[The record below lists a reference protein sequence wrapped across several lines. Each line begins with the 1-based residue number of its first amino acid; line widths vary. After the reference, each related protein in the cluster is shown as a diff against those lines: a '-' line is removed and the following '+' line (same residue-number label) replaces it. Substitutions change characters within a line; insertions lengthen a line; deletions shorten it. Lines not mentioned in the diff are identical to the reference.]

1 MAQKELGPGSEGDAY
16 RYTKKVLK
24 SLPNASRVESIYR
37 EIARNKGISSW
48 TRACYE
54 ELRTQFFRDGQC
66 KIKFAPGVARI
77 AYGELEFG
85 TGDEDFRQLAD
96 LRDFVRIISIAHFE
110 TFTRHLA
117 LDGKELSFKDLVER
131 FGNTVSANWKELKAE
146 LRNIKYGP
154 RRYQIIWLDSFATAH
169 KYYEYTRPHNW
180 CHLGSLSMFRS
191 YSFNRKSTK
200 DGTSRVSVVKLY
212 LAVLPGF
219 ETMTEDNP
227 LYGESM
233 LGIDIGPDG
242 RLIHVNNRWNHSHDN
257 IDDRKGDN
265 KYSEKELSE
274 LLGGPFYKICPP
286 LTKREMHH
294 ISGELKRRREEE
306 NRAAANWV
314 RGFADRVANRVRV
327 GKPAKET
334 ESFVDSR
341 DNVEYRTRKIGGVQW
356 MLDPLSHMIISPIN
370 TPENMA
376 KHKMAVAKDWEE
388 MDNFNKKV
396 TEFRASTQV
405 TYNAGDAST
414 ADPTDEDSTV
424 ETGEIVR
431 GKWTAEEGRIEDS
444 SSRAPSY
451 CPLVSMVSGGRQN
464 LFFAT
469 DVTKL
474 SRAYSGSAEQ
484 VDRYLSD
491 CLDYRE
497 KRLAALKKK
506 PAEKLMGDDVKNPS
520 VYKDDNYLNVM
531 ENDQW
536 SAVELITPLGFEPSS
551 RSVESGYRI
560 TNQKMIIND
569 VNPGKQFVYYQREDF
584 DSVIPEG
591 WRLPTV
597 DEFVAMAMS
606 LGAKAVFRS
615 SIEYEKDGN
624 TNNVFCRQKP
634 EDVIEKA
641 RRAPHIEFCTA
652 DHQLRRR
659 MYESVI
665 ISEIKRIGVDI
676 DEIVAPPNT
685 PDTVVVESKQPDD
698 PDVEPFQQDPTVDDE
713 PQEAIENIPA
723 AVGVRLPDLEFDM
736 SDAGFAIPNSSSAP
750 TEAADSDTAAKIR
763 EGGLSFTKYPI
774 LLSLA
779 EESEFADSKSLK
791 KFDRMFY
798 RFESAKDA
806 VQQLYYDDG
815 DDGEDDDNQVYIDH
829 NPFNRSHKILP
840 VRKRYAFARWDSKH
854 KTFRITPCQ
863 NDRNSSR
870 YCLLYAVK

>member
-24 SLPNASRVESIYR
+24 SLPNASRVEHIYR

-117 LDGKELSFKDLVER
+117 LDGQELSFKDLVER

-169 KYYEYTRPHNW
+169 KYYEYTKPHNW

-257 IDDRKGDN
+257 VDDRKGDN

-294 ISGELKRRREEE
+294 ISGELKRRRDEE

-314 RGFADRVANRVRV
+314 RGFADRVANGVRT

-341 DNVEYRTRKIGGVQW
+341 DNVEYRTRKIGGLQW

-370 TPENMA
+370 TPENMV
-376 KHKMAVAKDWEE
+376 KHKMALAADWAE
-388 MDNFNKKV
+388 MDKFNKKV
-396 TEFRASTQV
+396 AKFSAMTRV
-405 TYNAGDAST
+405 NYDADKANPADNT
-414 ADPTDEDSTV
+414 ADNTV
-424 ETGEIVR
+424 EDATVEPGDIGVAQ
-431 GKWTAEEGRIEDS
+431 WTAADGRIEES

-474 SRAYSGSAEQ
+474 SRAYSGSSEHI
-484 VDRYLSD
+484 DRYLSE

-506 PAEKLMGDDVKNPS
+506 PAEKLIGDEVKNPS

-551 RSVESGYRI
+551 RSVERGYRI
-560 TNQKMIIND
+560 NNQRMIIND
-569 VNPGKQFVYYQREDF
+569 VNPGNQFVYYRKEDF
-584 DSVIPEG
+584 ESVMPEG

-615 SIEYEKDGN
+615 SVEYDKDN
-624 TNNVFCRQKP
+624 TSDVFCRQKA
-634 EDVIEKA
+634 EDVIERA

-665 ISEIKRIGVDI
+665 ISEIKRISVDI
-676 DEIVAPPNT
+676 DEIAVPPNT
-685 PDTVVVESKQPDD
+685 PEKLVVEVKQPDD
-698 PDVEPFQQDPTVDDE
+698 PDIEPLQQDPTVDDE

-723 AVGVRLPDLEFDM
+723 AVGVRFPDLEFDM
-736 SDAGFAIPNSSSAP
+736 ADVGFAIPKSSSAP
-750 TEAADSDTAAKIR
+750 TEPEDSDTAAKIR
-763 EGGLSFTKYPI
+763 EGALLFTKYPI

-779 EESEFADSKSLK
+779 EESEFADNKSLRQ
-791 KFDRMFY
+791 FDRMFY
-798 RFESAKDA
+798 RFDSAKDA
-806 VQQLYYDDG
+806 VQQLYRDG
-815 DDGEDDDNQVYIDH
+815 DEDDNQAYLDY
-829 NPFNRSHKILP
+829 NPFNRSHKVVP
-840 VRKRYAFARWDSKH
+840 VRKRYAVARWDSKH
-854 KTFRITPCQ
+854 KTFRITPC
-863 NDRNSSR
+863 NNEHNSSR

>member
-24 SLPNASRVESIYR
+24 SLPNASRVEHIYR

-169 KYYEYTRPHNW
+169 KYYEYTKPHNW

-200 DGTSRVSVVKLY
+200 DGVSRVSVVKLY

-294 ISGELKRRREEE
+294 ISGELKRRRDEE
-306 NRAAANWV
+306 NRIAANWV
-314 RGFADRVANRVRV
+314 RGFADRVANGVRA

-334 ESFVDSR
+334 EKFLDPR

-356 MLDPLSHMIISPIN
+356 MLDPLSHMIIPPIN

-376 KHKMAVAKDWEE
+376 KHKAAIAEGWNELDK
-388 MDNFNKKV
+388 FNKKV
-396 TEFRASTQV
+396 ARFTGVMRVNYRDGANDE
-405 TYNAGDAST
+405 DA
-414 ADPTDEDSTV
+414 TDEATV
-424 ETGEIVR
+424 EPATMEPVKWTDGGGEI
-431 GKWTAEEGRIEDS
+431 TDYES
-444 SSRAPSY
+444 SVPSY

-474 SRAYSGSAEQ
+474 SRAYSGSAEHTE
-484 VDRYLSD
+484 RYISD

-497 KRLAALKKK
+497 KRLAEITKKK
-506 PAEKLMGDDVKNPS
+506 PAEKLIGDDVKNPS
-520 VYKDDNYLNVM
+520 VYKDANYLNVM

-551 RSVESGYRI
+551 RSVERGFGI
-560 TNQKMIIND
+560 NNQKMIIND
-569 VNPGKQFVYYQREDF
+569 VNPGQQFVYYRKGDIE
-584 DSVIPEG
+584 SVIPEG

-606 LGAKAVFRS
+606 AGAKAVFRS
-615 SIEYEKDGN
+615 SVECEKDGMGGH
-624 TNNVFCRQKP
+624 VFTRQNP
-634 EDVIEKA
+634 EEVVEKA
-641 RRAPHIEFCTA
+641 RRAPHIEFSTA

-659 MYESVI
+659 MYESII
-665 ISEIKRIGVDI
+665 ISEIKRISVDI

-685 PDTVVVESKQPDD
+685 PETIVIEGKEQD
-698 PDVEPFQQDPTVDDE
+698 PDAEPIYLQDPTADDE

-723 AVGVRLPDLEFDM
+723 AVGARFPDLEFDM
-736 SDAGFAIPNSSSAP
+736 TDAGFAIPNSSSAP
-750 TEAADSDTAAKIR
+750 IEAEDSDTAAKIR
-763 EGGLSFTKYPI
+763 EGAMAFTKYPI

-779 EESEFADSKSLK
+779 DDSEFPNNKSLR

-798 RFESAKDA
+798 RFDSAKDA
-806 VQQLYYDDG
+806 VQQLYRDD
-815 DDGEDDDNQVYIDH
+815 DEDDDDNQPHIGN
-829 NPFNRSHKILP
+829 NPFADRATKILP
-840 VRKRYAFARWDSKH
+840 DRKRYAVALWDSKH
-854 KTFRITPCQ
+854 KTFRILPCQ
-863 NDRNSSR
+863 NEHHSSR

>member
-24 SLPNASRVESIYR
+24 SLPNASRVEHIYR
-37 EIARNKGISSW
+37 EIAHNKGISSW

-54 ELRTQFFRDGQC
+54 ELRTQVFRDGQC

-169 KYYEYTRPHNW
+169 KYYEYTKPHNW

-191 YSFNRKSTK
+191 YSFNRKSSK

-257 IDDRKGDN
+257 VDDRKGDN

-286 LTKREMHH
+286 LTKREMNH

-314 RGFADRVANRVRV
+314 RGFADRVANGVRS
-327 GKPAKET
+327 KPAKET

-341 DNVEYRTRKIGGVQW
+341 DNVEYRTRKIGGLQW

-370 TPENMA
+370 TPENMV
-376 KHKMAVAKDWEE
+376 KHKMAVAKDWDET
-388 MDNFNKKV
+388 DKFNEKV
-396 TEFRASTQV
+396 AKFKAVTQV
-405 TYNAGDAST
+405 TYNKGEDNT
-414 ADPTDEDSTV
+414 ADDIDEDSTV
-424 ETGEIVR
+424 ETGEI
-431 GKWTAEEGRIEDS
+431 GEAKWTEVGEEVRTSES
-444 SSRAPSY
+444 LSRAPSY
-451 CPLVSMVSGGRQN
+451 CPLVSMESGGRQN

-474 SRAYSGSAEQ
+474 SRAYRGSAEHI
-484 VDRYLSD
+484 DRYLSD

-506 PAEKLMGDDVKNPS
+506 PAEKLMGDEVKKPS
-520 VYKDDNYLNVM
+520 VYKDDNYLTVM
-531 ENDQW
+531 ENEQW

-569 VNPGKQFVYYQREDF
+569 VNPGKQFVYYQPGDF

-606 LGAKAVFRS
+606 FGAKAVFRS
-615 SIEYEKDGN
+615 SVEYEKDN
-624 TNNVFCRQKP
+624 SINVFCRLKA
-634 EDVIEKA
+634 EDIVEKA

-665 ISEIKRIGVDI
+665 ISEIKRISVDI
-676 DEIVAPPNT
+676 DDIVAPPNT
-685 PDTVVVESKQPDD
+685 PDTIVVESKQPDD
-698 PDVEPFQQDPTVDDE
+698 PDTTEPFQHDPTVDDE
-713 PQEAIENIPA
+713 PQEVIENIPA

-736 SDAGFAIPNSSSAP
+736 GDAGFAIPNSSSAP
-750 TEAADSDTAAKIR
+750 AEAEDSDAAAKIR
-763 EGGLSFTKYPI
+763 DGALSFTRYPI

-779 EESEFADSKSLK
+779 EESDFADNKSVK

-798 RFESAKDA
+798 RFDSAKDA
-806 VQQLYYDDG
+806 VQQLYLDG
-815 DDGEDDDNQVYIDH
+815 DEDDETRVLDY
-829 NPFNRSHKILP
+829 NPFHRSTKILP

-863 NDRNSSR
+863 NDHNSSR

>member
-24 SLPNASRVESIYR
+24 SLPNASRVEHIYR

-131 FGNTVSANWKELKAE
+131 FGNAVSANWKELKAE

-169 KYYEYTRPHNW
+169 KYYEYTKPHNW

-294 ISGELKRRREEE
+294 ISGELKRRREAE

-327 GKPAKET
+327 GKPATET

-388 MDNFNKKV
+388 MDKFNKKV
-396 TEFRASTQV
+396 TEFSAITHV
-405 TYNAGDAST
+405 TYNEGDAST
-414 ADPTDEDSTV
+414 AANADEDSTV
-424 ETGEIVR
+424 DTGEIRDV
-431 GKWTAEEGRIEDS
+431 KWTAEEALTEES

-474 SRAYSGSAEQ
+474 SRAYSGSAEH

-520 VYKDDNYLNVM
+520 VYKDDNYLGVM

-551 RSVESGYRI
+551 RSVEHGYRI

-615 SIEYEKDGN
+615 SIEYEKDSTTG
-624 TNNVFCRQKP
+624 NVFCRQKA
-634 EDVIEKA
+634 EDVVEKA

-665 ISEIKRIGVDI
+665 ISEIKRISVDI
-676 DEIVAPPNT
+676 DEIVAPPNSS
-685 PDTVVVESKQPDD
+685 DTVVVESKQPDD
-698 PDVEPFQQDPTVDDE
+698 PDAEPFQQDPTVDDE

-723 AVGVRLPDLEFDM
+723 AVGVRLPELEFDM
-736 SDAGFAIPNSSSAP
+736 GDAGFAIPNSSSAP
-750 TEAADSDTAAKIR
+750 TEAEDSDTAAKIR
-763 EGGLSFTKYPI
+763 EGAMSFTRYPI

-779 EESEFADSKSLK
+779 EDSEFSDNKSLK
-791 KFDRMFY
+791 QFDRMFY

-806 VQQLYYDDG
+806 VQQLYR
-815 DDGEDDDNQVYIDH
+815 DDDEDENNAYLDY
-829 NPFNRSHKILP
+829 NPFRQSHKVVP
-840 VRKRYAFARWDSKH
+840 VRKRYAVARWDSKH
-854 KTFRITPCQ
+854 KTFRITPCR
-863 NDRNSSR
+863 NENNSSR